1 MKSLNFNETQTAVA
15 LCMKSDVVP
24 FIFGHQGMGK
34 SASIKQLVDHIS
46 NGGGRKKP
54 FHLIDLRL
62 SQIEGIDLRGLMKIE
77 DGITKYYPPSY
88 LAPMLDKDWEGTIFM
103 DEYMLGDTDARK
115 GSMQLTTD
123 RRIGEFV
130 FSPKVYPVMASNRS
144 QDETMQGKLS
154 GPEANRFA
162 IWEMDYDADYFNRA
176 AVAGFESDYSH
187 LPKWDDLPDPLSRDE
202 KHPVDGRIR
211 FFIANQDT
219 TQNPVFK
226 NFDRASFKAG
236 SFAHATPRSW
246 HAVSRILQV
255 CDRDAEV
262 WEKLPSF
269 KSIRRALVCG
279 LVGDGVGTSFTG
291 MIDQL
296 DKLVDIEAVKRD
308 GSKAKLPDQNDSMC
322 VGICWIS
329 VGVLT
334 NERHFTPETA
344 DNIIK
349 YIKRLGDICQELPE
363 TAKAMIECTNCPSN
377 QSAIENSKEYHKL
390 AAA

>member
-1 MKSLNFNETQTAVA
+1 MKKLNFNETQTAVA
-15 LCMKSDVVP
+15 LCMKADVVA

-34 SASIKQLVDHIS
+34 SACIKQLAKHIDS
-46 NGGGRKKP
+46 GRKKP
-54 FHLIDLRL
+54 FNLLDMRL
-62 SQIEGIDLRGLMKIE
+62 SQIEGIDLRGLMKID
-77 DGITKYYPPSY
+77 DGVTKYYPPSF
-88 LAPMLDKDWEGTIFM
+88 LAPLLKDDWEGILFQ
-103 DEYMLGDTDARK
+103 DEYMLGDTDTRK
-115 GSMQLTTD
+115 ASMQLTTD
-123 RRIGEFV
+123 RKIGEFV
-130 FSPKVYPVMASNRS
+130 FSDTVYPVLASNRT

-162 IWEMDYDADYFNRA
+162 IWEMDYDIDQFNLA
-176 AVAGFESDYSH
+176 AVAGFESDYKH
-187 LPKWDDLPDPLSRDE
+187 LPAWEDLPDSISRED
-202 KHPVDGRIR
+202 KVPIDGRIR

-219 TQNPVFK
+219 SQNPCFK
-226 NFDRASFKAG
+226 NFDRASFKSG

-255 CDRDAEV
+255 CDRDQDI
-262 WEKLPSF
+262 WEKVPSF

-308 GSKAKLPDQNDSMC
+308 GAKAKLPNQSDPMC

-349 YIKRLGDICQELPE
+349 YIKRLGNICKELPE
-363 TAKAMIECTNCPSN
+363 TAKAMIEGTNCESI
-377 QSAIENSKEYHKL
+377 QKAIEGSKEYHKL

>member
-1 MKSLNFNETQTAVA
+1 
-15 LCMKSDVVP
+15 
-24 FIFGHQGMGK
+24 
-34 SASIKQLVDHIS
+34 
-46 NGGGRKKP
+46 
-54 FHLIDLRL
+54 
-62 SQIEGIDLRGLMKIE
+62 
-77 DGITKYYPPSY
+77 
-88 LAPMLDKDWEGTIFM
+88 
-103 DEYMLGDTDARK
+103 
-115 GSMQLTTD
+115 MQLTTD
-123 RRIGEFV
+123 RKIGEFV
-130 FSPKVYPVMASNRS
+130 FSNTVYPVMASNRT

-162 IWEMDYDADYFNRA
+162 IWEMDYDIDQFNQA
-176 AVAGFESDYSH
+176 AVAGFESDFTH
-187 LPKWDDLPDPLSRDE
+187 LPAWEDLPDSISRED
-202 KHPVDGRIR
+202 KVAIDGRIR

-219 TQNPVFK
+219 SQNPCFK
-226 NFDRASFKAG
+226 NFDRAAFKSG

-246 HAVSRILQV
+246 HAVSRLLQV
-255 CDRDAEV
+255 CDRDQDI

-308 GSKAKLPDQNDSMC
+308 GAKAKLPNQSDPMC

-349 YIKRLGDICQELPE
+349 YIKRLGNICKELPE
-363 TAKAMIECTNCPSN
+363 TAKAMIEGTNCESI
-377 QSAIENSKEYHKL
+377 QKAIEGSKEYHKL